1 MAKINHSTTLMI
13 NSEQRRTIK
22 ILGIKIDSL
31 KLAQVLKK
39 IEQMIEDGRK
49 NSRYFQTVTV
59 NPEFVME
66 AQKNL
71 IFKEVLNGADLAL
84 ADGAG
89 ILWAAK
95 RAGRKIAEKIA
106 GVDLVWKICQMAQE
120 KNYKI
125 FLLGAKEGVGDK
137 AAQNLKK
144 SFPKLKIV
152 GTFAG
157 SPDPKEAQ
165 AIIDLILEKKPDIL
179 FVALGAPKQ
188 EKWIHY
194 NIDKIPSV
202 KVAIGVGGAFD
213 FISGKIQRAPNF
225 LRKIGLEWL
234 WRFMLQP
241 WRAKRI
247 YNAVIKFP
255 CLVIRARITH

>member
-1 MAKINHSTTLMI
+1 MYL
-13 NSEQRRTIK
+13 
-22 ILGIKIDSL
+22 LGVKIDNVDTNE
-31 KLAQVLKK
+31 VLKK
-39 IEQMIEDGRK
+39 IEV
-49 NSRYFQTVTV
+49 F
-59 NPEFVME
+59 
-66 AQKNL
+66 
-71 IFKEVLNGADLAL
+71 L
-84 ADGAG
+84 ADGRQHHIVTPNPEIIVFAQKDKEFKKILNEADLSIPDGTGIIWASKILKGDIKEKVSGTDLMEELLKNQKSKCKNQNDPSSSPALAGHYGAG
-89 ILWAAK
+89 ISK
-95 RAGRKIAEKIA
+95 F
-106 GVDLVWKICQMAQE
+106 
-120 KNYKI
+120 KI
-125 FLLGAKEGVGDK
+125 FLLGGKNEAAEKIAKK
-137 AAQNLKK
+137 FSN
-144 SFPKLKIV
+144 IV
-152 GTFAG
+152 GFTENIN
-157 SPDPKEAQ
+157 EAVE
-165 AIIDLILEKKPDIL
+165 LINQGKPDIL

>member
-1 MAKINHSTTLMI
+1 MI

-179 FVALGAPKQ
+179 FVAYGAPKQ
-188 EKWIHY
+188 DIWIARHKLKY
-194 NIDKIPSV
+194 QVPLSM
-202 KVAIGVGGAFD
+202 GVGGAFD
-213 FISGKIQRAPNF
+213 MISEIIPRAPVW

-234 WRFMLQP
+234 WRFYKQP
-241 WRAKRI
+241 SRWKRI
-247 YNAVIKFP
+247 HRAVIRFP
-255 CLVIRARITH
+255 SAVINSKNK